1 MRVRPPPN
9 CALNARGIPNL
20 AASNPIREHHP
31 SSTGTIIAVTGVL
44 LTMALR
50 GPTRRHK
57 RTMPAKCDPGVPRTM
72 LTRISNQP
80 VAAMAF
86 AIGKRNATLVTVVS
100 DNPART
106 DEGLMMSARA
116 KTQAPPMSTTSD
128 GKVGRSNVISKIMK
142 MVFAST
148 KATFQNG
155 TTSPPSPLV
164 NVWADRRPIAKQANA
179 RVTMQPMTS
188 ARHKSR
194 RASCAVVLGFSS
206 GASDEADALLGAL
219 FGGAEA
225 ENTPA
230 TAAVFGSGMPSSE
243 KRFVCI
249 IILFVDAPRLVC
261 QASSQAGVCADSTEM
276 LAKVSCG
283 PPSGEAGHGDEGT
296 PSVVSGVPDGHAT
309 WSSGA
314 SSNNSENS
322 WCSCRLVFG

>member
-116 KTQAPPMSTTSD
+116 KTQAPPISTTSD
-128 GKVGRSNVISKIMK
+128 GKVGRSNVISKIMN
-142 MVFAST
+142 MVQAST
-148 KATFQNG
+148 KPTFQNG
-155 TTSPPSPLV
+155 TTAPPSPLV
-164 NVWADRRPIAKQANA
+164 NVWADRRPIAKQVNA
-179 RVTMQPMTS
+179 TVKMQPRTS

-194 RASCAVVLGFSS
+194 RATCAGVLGFSS
-206 GASDEADALLGAL
+206 GGAADPNALLGDTWLSARML
-219 FGGAEA
+219 RSLVLER
-225 ENTPA
+225 
-230 TAAVFGSGMPSSE
+230 SSS
-243 KRFVCI
+243 
-249 IILFVDAPRLVC
+249 A
-261 QASSQAGVCADSTEM
+261 
-276 LAKVSCG
+276 
-283 PPSGEAGHGDEGT
+283 
-296 PSVVSGVPDGHAT
+296 
-309 WSSGA
+309 
-314 SSNNSENS
+314 
-322 WCSCRLVFG
+322 

>member
-9 CALNARGIPNL
+9 CALNARGMPKI
-20 AASNPIREHHP
+20 ATSKPIREHQP

-57 RTMPAKCDPGVPRTM
+57 RTMPEKCEPGVPRTM

-106 DEGLMMSARA
+106 DEGGMMSARA

-155 TTSPPSPLV
+155 TSSPPSPLV
-164 NVWADRRPIAKQANA
+164 NFWPERRPIDKQVNTAEPMQA
-179 RVTMQPMTS
+179 RTS
-188 ARHKSR
+188 GRHKNR
-194 RASCAVVLGFSS
+194 RATCAGLLGSVSS
-206 GASDEADALLGAL
+206 GAQLAAHADMWLGAGRML
-219 FGGAEA
+219 RSLIFERTDLSSSARKVTTISGTFSGTVPVLSFGTISDASAMALVESGCAA
-225 ENTPA
+225 A
-230 TAAVFGSGMPSSE
+230 T
-243 KRFVCI
+243 
-249 IILFVDAPRLVC
+249 
-261 QASSQAGVCADSTEM
+261 
-276 LAKVSCG
+276 
-283 PPSGEAGHGDEGT
+283 
-296 PSVVSGVPDGHAT
+296 
-309 WSSGA
+309 
-314 SSNNSENS
+314 
-322 WCSCRLVFG
+322 